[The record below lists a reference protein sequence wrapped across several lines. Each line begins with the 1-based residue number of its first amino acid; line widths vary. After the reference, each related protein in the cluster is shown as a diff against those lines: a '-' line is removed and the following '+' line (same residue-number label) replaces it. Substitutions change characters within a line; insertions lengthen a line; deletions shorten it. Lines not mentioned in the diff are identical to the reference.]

1 VYNIRYFCTVIG
13 FCWFRYHII
22 IAHSMVMDYLKFNT
36 QSFMI
41 INKPTFVTHTMIQD
55 KFAFGSCVTVFRCFF
70 LTERTYDLLSIILG
84 LCNSA
89 VSTVLVMHGYMNG
102 GCHK

>member
-1 VYNIRYFCTVIG
+1 
-13 FCWFRYHII
+13 
-22 IAHSMVMDYLKFNT
+22 MDYLKFNT

-41 INKPTFVTHTMIQD
+41 INKPTFVTHAMIRD
-55 KFAFGSCVTVFRCFF
+55 KLASGSCVTVFRCSF
-70 LTERTYDLLSIILG
+70 LTERTYDLLSIILD

-89 VSTVLVMHGYMNG
+89 VSTVLIMHGYMNG